1 MSKSLQAIR
10 GMNDIL
16 PEQTPAWRYLERTF
30 AGLLDGYGYSEIRLP
45 ILEFTEL
52 FARGIGE
59 GTDVVDKEMYT
70 FLDRNGESLTMRPE
84 GTAGCVRAVLEHGLS
99 GGGQVQKL
107 WYTGPMFRYE
117 KPQKGRYRQFH
128 QIGVEVFNL
137 PGPDIDAE
145 LIILTWRL
153 WQKLGMAD
161 AVTLQLNTLGSSE
174 ARARYREALVA
185 YLQERFEQL
194 DEDSQRRMTTNPLR
208 ILDSKVESTQA
219 LLVGAPTLHDYLDE
233 ESIAHFEGLKAR
245 LDAVG
250 LRYEINQ
257 KLVRGLDYYCRTAF
271 EWVTDKLGAQGT
283 VCGGGRYDGLV
294 SQFGGKPTPGVGF
307 AMGVERLV
315 LLLETLG
322 VIPAELNRP
331 ADLYV
336 CAFGEPAELAALT
349 LAEQLR
355 SAIPGIRLLVNAGA
369 GSFKSQFKKA
379 DKSGARFAL
388 ILGEDEVANRV
399 VGFKPCVTRASNKAL
414 PGMLCPSTWQP
425 VWHRLENIKNRSDWG
440 DIAYRR
446 RRPGADQGLVAAQR
460 QAPGHRRHPRAGSG
474 IRLAGL
480 AEVPDQPGAGRLDRL
495 PATDRNRAE
504 SGRPAGSGEGGGAG
518 RQAEERVRRHPLCP
532 VRQPVRGQGRGR
544 QRQAG

>member
-336 CAFGEPAELAALT
+336 CAFGEPAELVALT

-399 VGFKPCVTRASNKAL
+399 VGFKPLRDEGEQQSIAWDAL
-414 PGMLCPSTWQP
+414 PEHLAAC
-425 VWHRLENIKNRSDWG
+425 LE
-440 DIAYRR
+440 
-446 RRPGADQGLVAAQR
+446 
-460 QAPGHRRHPRAGSG
+460 QA
-474 IRLAGL
+474 
-480 AEVPDQPGAGRLDRL
+480 
-495 PATDRNRAE
+495 
-504 SGRPAGSGEGGGAG
+504 
-518 RQAEERVRRHPLCP
+518 
-532 VRQPVRGQGRGR
+532 
-544 QRQAG
+544 

>member
-1 MSKSLQAIR
+1 MQAIR

-153 WQKLGMAD
+153 WQKLGVAD

-399 VGFKPCVTRASNKAL
+399 VGFKPLRDEGEQQSIAWDAL
-414 PGMLCPSTWQP
+414 PEHLAAC
-425 VWHRLENIKNRSDWG
+425 LE
-440 DIAYRR
+440 
-446 RRPGADQGLVAAQR
+446 
-460 QAPGHRRHPRAGSG
+460 QA
-474 IRLAGL
+474 
-480 AEVPDQPGAGRLDRL
+480 
-495 PATDRNRAE
+495 
-504 SGRPAGSGEGGGAG
+504 
-518 RQAEERVRRHPLCP
+518 
-532 VRQPVRGQGRGR
+532 
-544 QRQAG
+544 

>member
-399 VGFKPCVTRASNKAL
+399 VGFKPLRDEGEQQSIAWDAL
-414 PGMLCPSTWQP
+414 PEHL
-425 VWHRLENIKNRSDWG
+425 
-440 DIAYRR
+440 
-446 RRPGADQGLVAAQR
+446 AAC
-460 QAPGHRRHPRAGSG
+460 
-474 IRLAGL
+474 LALGK
-480 AEVPDQPGAGRLDRL
+480 
-495 PATDRNRAE
+495 
-504 SGRPAGSGEGGGAG
+504 
-518 RQAEERVRRHPLCP
+518 
-532 VRQPVRGQGRGR
+532 
-544 QRQAG
+544 QAG

>member
-399 VGFKPCVTRASNKAL
+399 VGFKPLRDEGEQQSFAWDAL
-414 PGMLCPSTWQP
+414 PEHLAAC
-425 VWHRLENIKNRSDWG
+425 LE
-440 DIAYRR
+440 
-446 RRPGADQGLVAAQR
+446 
-460 QAPGHRRHPRAGSG
+460 QA
-474 IRLAGL
+474 
-480 AEVPDQPGAGRLDRL
+480 
-495 PATDRNRAE
+495 
-504 SGRPAGSGEGGGAG
+504 
-518 RQAEERVRRHPLCP
+518 
-532 VRQPVRGQGRGR
+532 
-544 QRQAG
+544 

>member
-153 WQKLGMAD
+153 WQKLCMAD

-399 VGFKPCVTRASNKAL
+399 VGFKPLRDEGEQQSIAWDAL
-414 PGMLCPSTWQP
+414 PEHLAAC
-425 VWHRLENIKNRSDWG
+425 LE
-440 DIAYRR
+440 
-446 RRPGADQGLVAAQR
+446 
-460 QAPGHRRHPRAGSG
+460 QA
-474 IRLAGL
+474 
-480 AEVPDQPGAGRLDRL
+480 
-495 PATDRNRAE
+495 
-504 SGRPAGSGEGGGAG
+504 
-518 RQAEERVRRHPLCP
+518 
-532 VRQPVRGQGRGR
+532 
-544 QRQAG
+544 

>member
-1 MSKSLQAIR
+1 MQAIR

-336 CAFGEPAELAALT
+336 CTFGEPAELAALT

-399 VGFKPCVTRASNKAL
+399 VGFKPLRDEGEQQSIAWDAL
-414 PGMLCPSTWQP
+414 PEHL
-425 VWHRLENIKNRSDWG
+425 
-440 DIAYRR
+440 
-446 RRPGADQGLVAAQR
+446 AACLA
-460 QAPGHRRHPRAGSG
+460 QA
-474 IRLAGL
+474 
-480 AEVPDQPGAGRLDRL
+480 
-495 PATDRNRAE
+495 
-504 SGRPAGSGEGGGAG
+504 
-518 RQAEERVRRHPLCP
+518 
-532 VRQPVRGQGRGR
+532 
-544 QRQAG
+544 

>member
-145 LIILTWRL
+145 LIILTWRM

-399 VGFKPCVTRASNKAL
+399 VGFKPLRDEGEQQSIAWDAL
-414 PGMLCPSTWQP
+414 PEHLAAC
-425 VWHRLENIKNRSDWG
+425 LE
-440 DIAYRR
+440 
-446 RRPGADQGLVAAQR
+446 
-460 QAPGHRRHPRAGSG
+460 QA
-474 IRLAGL
+474 
-480 AEVPDQPGAGRLDRL
+480 
-495 PATDRNRAE
+495 
-504 SGRPAGSGEGGGAG
+504 
-518 RQAEERVRRHPLCP
+518 
-532 VRQPVRGQGRGR
+532 
-544 QRQAG
+544 

>member
-16 PEQTPAWRYLERTF
+16 PDQTPAWRYLERTF
-30 AGLLDGYGYSEIRLP
+30 AGLLDRYGYSEIRLP

-174 ARARYREALVA
+174 ARARYRDDLVA

-219 LLVGAPTLHDYLDE
+219 LLVGAPSLHDYLDE

-322 VIPAELNRP
+322 VVPAELNRP

-355 SAIPGIRLLVNAGA
+355 EAIPGLRLLVNAGA

-379 DKSGARFAL
+379 DKSGAQFAM
-388 ILGEDEVANRV
+388 ILGDDELANRV
-399 VGFKPCVTRASNKAL
+399 VGFKPLRGEGEQQNIAWDAL
-414 PGMLCPSTWQP
+414 PEHL
-425 VWHRLENIKNRSDWG
+425 
-440 DIAYRR
+440 
-446 RRPGADQGLVAAQR
+446 AACLK
-460 QAPGHRRHPRAGSG
+460 QA
-474 IRLAGL
+474 
-480 AEVPDQPGAGRLDRL
+480 
-495 PATDRNRAE
+495 
-504 SGRPAGSGEGGGAG
+504 
-518 RQAEERVRRHPLCP
+518 
-532 VRQPVRGQGRGR
+532 
-544 QRQAG
+544 